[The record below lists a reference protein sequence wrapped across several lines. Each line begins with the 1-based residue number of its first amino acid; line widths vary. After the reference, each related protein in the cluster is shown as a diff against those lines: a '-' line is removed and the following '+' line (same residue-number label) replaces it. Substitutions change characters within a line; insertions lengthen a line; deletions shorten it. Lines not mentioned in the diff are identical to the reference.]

1 MNPKLHA
8 VCDGRGPPMRVYLS
22 AGQTS
27 DYIGAAGLVSGMP
40 LAKVLLADRG
50 HDADWFCNALIDMV
64 ITQLCCTDPVRD
76 SFCAS

>member
-1 MNPKLHA
+1 MNPKLHV
-8 VCDGRGPPMRVYLS
+8 VCDGRGQPMRVYPS

-50 HDADWFCNALIDMV
+50 HDADWFWNPLIDMV
-64 ITQLCCTDPVRD
+64 IT
-76 SFCAS
+76 